1 MKVWMAPNIP
11 LTIVLFAALAAVV
24 LRAAARRPEP
34 GRVPGT
40 EPAPVRVT
48 AGETQPRPGVAAGST
63 SFTNC
68 TLGGAMLFARYATAS
83 TRQRDAAVER
93 AKLSLKASLARRTR
107 LHRTGW

>member
-40 EPAPVRVT
+40 EPAPVTVT
-48 AGETQPRPGVAAGST
+48 AGPTQPRPGVAAGQHVFHELHPRGRNALCAVCDSQ
-63 SFTNC
+63 
-68 TLGGAMLFARYATAS
+68 YASA
-83 TRQRDAAVER
+83 
-93 AKLSLKASLARRTR
+93 
-107 LHRTGW
+107 